1 MKRRKTGLWRTLT
14 VVFVLLTAFS
24 VASSS
29 VANTYAALI
38 NATLGIETSRMV
50 KVSGAENED
59 TQYFKSAYR
68 SLEEEYQAKAALI
81 RQIGQGRHDPAE
93 KMSIR
98 RCR

>member
-38 NATLGIETSRMV
+38 NATPG
-50 KVSGAENED
+50 
-59 TQYFKSAYR
+59 
-68 SLEEEYQAKAALI
+68 
-81 RQIGQGRHDPAE
+81 H
-93 KMSIR
+93 
-98 RCR
+98 